1 VNGTISLDPNG
12 TGVVQ
17 VTKNLVVDGT
27 LDVKGG
33 TITESTG
40 ALSIT
45 TGAGNGDITLA
56 PNGTGS
62 VVNTFSNGGN
72 LTNNRN
78 YVFGNIR
85 NSSTQAAG
93 DIWAVNSTGP
103 VLPYQGISLSNNVDP
118 TKGPGTL
125 MRAYSGGAVTGTRG
139 RVIFEKARGTA
150 ASPTA
155 LQSGDI
161 IGSIDATGYT
171 STGWVNDNIAS
182 IVPMFFGFTAS
193 ENWVSNT
200 NLGTSFNLSQ
210 APTATTITS
219 AANLVSTFQIQP
231 ENGLLRADRFSI
243 AQGKTQGFTATG
255 CSTSGTTLTIGTLVS
270 GTVAVGQVLQVA
282 GPSNGYAILAN
293 ISGSG
298 SGSTWRLNGSPGTLS
313 GLSIIGNAGYIS
325 GNLSNSNNLDI
336 LKPMRMTNPIIS
348 TATTTDSIQLYD
360 YSTKVAYASTENG
373 NGNFI
378 VLKPGQLTGSTGYDK
393 QTEISTVQNTTDG
406 SIRASFE
413 VKTQR
418 FDGTNYSPTQSGDS
432 LGRFIFNGNTASG
445 ATPAVSSAGGASLYT
460 YATENWTGSVAGT
473 RIVMNVTKTG
483 TNTGLEIADFRSTGT
498 TFKSDAYG
506 LQTSAGV
513 GVTGNNIVYNRV
525 YGQWQYNTL
534 ISPVAANTAYVF
546 PLGTPDFNNIASV
559 GSTSRLIPGAA
570 GLYNFQ
576 FSVQINNADNG
587 SEHFA
592 YIWLR
597 KNGTDV
603 TNSMGRVGVV
613 KNGDNIA
620 SWNYLLSS
628 ANTTDYWELAY
639 AVDDTDVTFPTYAA
653 TAFGPSTAALITTLT
668 PVGA

>member
-1 VNGTISLDPNG
+1 
-12 TGVVQ
+12 
-17 VTKNLVVDGT
+17 
-27 LDVKGG
+27 
-33 TITESTG
+33 
-40 ALSIT
+40 
-45 TGAGNGDITLA
+45 
-56 PNGTGS
+56 
-62 VVNTFSNGGN
+62 
-72 LTNNRN
+72 
-78 YVFGNIR
+78 
-85 NSSTQAAG
+85 
-93 DIWAVNSTGP
+93 
-103 VLPYQGISLSNNVDP
+103 
-118 TKGPGTL
+118 
-125 MRAYSGGAVTGTRG
+125 M
-139 RVIFEKARGTA
+139 
-150 ASPTA
+150 
-155 LQSGDI
+155 
-161 IGSIDATGYT
+161 
-171 STGWVNDNIAS
+171 
-182 IVPMFFGFTAS
+182 
-193 ENWVSNT
+193 
-200 NLGTSFNLSQ
+200 
-210 APTATTITS
+210 
-219 AANLVSTFQIQP
+219 
-231 ENGLLRADRFSI
+231 
-243 AQGKTQGFTATG
+243 
-255 CSTSGTTLTIGTLVS
+255 
-270 GTVAVGQVLQVA
+270 
-282 GPSNGYAILAN
+282 
-293 ISGSG
+293 
-298 SGSTWRLNGSPGTLS
+298 
-313 GLSIIGNAGYIS
+313 
-325 GNLSNSNNLDI
+325 
-336 LKPMRMTNPIIS
+336 
-348 TATTTDSIQLYD
+348 
-360 YSTKVAYASTENG
+360 
-373 NGNFI
+373 
-378 VLKPGQLTGSTGYDK
+378 
-393 QTEISTVQNTTDG
+393 
-406 SIRASFE
+406 
-413 VKTQR
+413 
-418 FDGTNYSPTQSGDS
+418 
-432 LGRFIFNGNTASG
+432 
-445 ATPAVSSAGGASLYT
+445 SSAGGASLYT